1 MTGKKNL
8 IKNKNKISSFIKD
21 NLNLLVDESLSRV
34 VLLKIGA
41 DELKQSKKKE
51 LFESI
56 FSQPFELDEEKKIS
70 IKRKLA
76 EIDKNTESLS
86 DMIARSSKLI
96 MASTAS
102 VIKKTETDIYAT
114 MSKIVDRIEKIEKS
128 NNLYALTMA
137 CSEEIDNLTIN
148 ENLLVSKN
156 VDYYRLSTQQ
166 AQLQLFVDGILQT
179 NDTADK
185 GDYLLTLDENRNVVV
200 TFHEIVHEGATI
212 SIFAV
217 KSR

>member
-1 MTGKKNL
+1 M

-34 VLLKIGA
+34 VLLKISA

-76 EIDKNTESLS
+76 EIDKSTESLS

-96 MASTAS
+96 MASTTS

-185 GDYLLTLDENRNVVV
+185 GDYLLTLDENCNVVV

>member
-1 MTGKKNL
+1 M

-21 NLNLLVDESLSRV
+21 NLTLLVDESLSRV
-34 VLLKIGA
+34 VLLKISA

-96 MASTAS
+96 MASTTS

-185 GDYLLTLDENRNVVV
+185 GDYLLTLDENCNVVV

>member
-8 IKNKNKISSFIKD
+8 IKNKNKISSFLKD

-34 VLLKIGA
+34 VLLKISA

-51 LFESI
+51 LFESM

-96 MASTAS
+96 MASTTS
-102 VIKKTETDIYAT
+102 VIKKAETDIYAT

-128 NNLYALTMA
+128 NNLYALTMI
-137 CSEEIDNLTIN
+137 CSEEIDNLTIS
-148 ENLLVSKN
+148 EKLLVGKN
-156 VDYYRLSTQQ
+156 VDYYNLGVQQ

-185 GDYLLTLDENRNVVV
+185 GDYLLTLDENSNVVV
-200 TFHEIVHEGATI
+200 AFHEIVPDGATI

>member
-1 MTGKKNL
+1 L
-8 IKNKNKISSFIKD
+8 IKNKNKISSFLKD
-21 NLNLLVDESLSRV
+21 NLNLLVDESLSRI

-41 DELKQSKKKE
+41 EELKQSKKKE

-70 IKRKLA
+70 IKRKLT

-86 DMIARSSKLI
+86 DMITRSSKLI
-96 MASTAS
+96 MASTTS

-128 NNLYALTMA
+128 NNLYALTMI
-137 CSEEIDNLTIN
+137 CSEEIDSLTIN

-156 VDYYRLSTQQ
+156 VDYYSLGAQQ

-185 GDYLLTLDENRNVVV
+185 GDYLLALDEDCNVVV
-200 TFHEIVHEGATI
+200 SFHEMVPDGATI

>member
-1 MTGKKNL
+1 MT
-8 IKNKNKISSFIKD
+8 KNKNNISSFIKD

-34 VLLKIGA
+34 VLLKISA

-76 EIDKNTESLS
+76 EIDKSTESLS

-96 MASTAS
+96 MASTTS

-185 GDYLLTLDENRNVVV
+185 GDYLLTLDENCNVVV
-200 TFHEIVHEGATI
+200 AFHEIVHEGATI

>member
-1 MTGKKNL
+1 LTGKKNL

-34 VLLKIGA
+34 VLLKISA

-96 MASTAS
+96 MTSTTS
-102 VIKKTETDIYAT
+102 VIKKAETDIYAT

-128 NNLYALTMA
+128 NNLYALTMI
-137 CSEEIDNLTIN
+137 CSEEIDNLTIS

-156 VDYYRLSTQQ
+156 VDYYNLGVQQ

-185 GDYLLTLDENRNVVV
+185 GDYLLTLDENSNVVV
-200 TFHEIVHEGATI
+200 AFHEIVPDGATI

>member
-34 VLLKIGA
+34 VLLKISA

-96 MASTAS
+96 MASTTS
-102 VIKKTETDIYAT
+102 VIKKTETEIYAT

-128 NNLYALTMA
+128 NNLYALTMI
-137 CSEEIDNLTIN
+137 CSEEIDNFTIN

-156 VDYYRLSTQQ
+156 VDYYRLGTQQ

-185 GDYLLTLDENRNVVV
+185 GDYLLTLDENSNVVV
-200 TFHEIVHEGATI
+200 AFHEIVPDGATI

>member
-1 MTGKKNL
+1 MC
-8 IKNKNKISSFIKD
+8 IRD
-21 NLNLLVDESLSRV
+21 R
-34 VLLKIGA
+34 
-41 DELKQSKKKE
+41 
-51 LFESI
+51 
-56 FSQPFELDEEKKIS
+56 
-70 IKRKLA
+70 
-76 EIDKNTESLS
+76 
-86 DMIARSSKLI
+86 SKLI
-96 MASTAS
+96 MASTTS

-185 GDYLLTLDENRNVVV
+185 GDYLLTLDENCNVVV
-200 TFHEIVHEGATI
+200 AFHEIVHEGATI

>member
-1 MTGKKNL
+1 M
-8 IKNKNKISSFIKD
+8 IKNKNKISSFLKD

-34 VLLKIGA
+34 VLLKISA

-51 LFESI
+51 LFESM

-96 MASTAS
+96 MASTTS
-102 VIKKTETDIYAT
+102 VIKKAETDIYAT

-128 NNLYALTMA
+128 NNLYALTMI
-137 CSEEIDNLTIN
+137 CSEEIDNLTIS
-148 ENLLVSKN
+148 EKLLVGKN
-156 VDYYRLSTQQ
+156 VDYYNLGVQQ

-185 GDYLLTLDENRNVVV
+185 GDYLLTLDENSNVVV
-200 TFHEIVHEGATI
+200 AFHEIVPDGATI